1 MAKELGKNGN
11 FNNIFNPAPPL
22 GIESTPSQRLVTYA
36 TRNLAMLNI
45 MEALSDDRIN
55 FIGIHGIGDVGK
67 TTLVT
72 KIGKKAKSE
81 KLFDEVVMVVVSKNP
96 DIKRIQDQIACMLG
110 FTRLIDQPNE
120 IERANLCARLK
131 DVKKILVILDDV
143 WAKLN
148 LAVVGIP
155 FGDDHQGCKII
166 ITTQQDSWDLF
177 RKNAGN
183 VVDSNVVNAIANEV
197 CKECG
202 GLPIALVTVGSAMK
216 EARGRAK
223 SVINNLIDS
232 CLLLVSDERGCIK
245 MHDLVRDVAIV
256 IGSRTK
262 ALRVL
267 DLSQD
272 FYLPFYNPIR
282 HPNAFNDLT
291 CFRTLIL
298 EGIKI
303 QNTKFLG
310 QMKKLEVLSF
320 RCAFFFEAPNAIREL
335 TKLRLLDMTYSHNE
349 FLIPADVLSP
359 LSNLEELYLFQTRS
373 KMMDEDSAVEVAVAL
388 RAWPCLKV
396 LTISI
401 PNIACVPKDFVVP
414 ELESFII
421 FIETSSGVGDYSP
434 NYLELVNLVGPMVN
448 WSKCLKLLLKRA
460 TRLLLGHL
468 QDMKDIFPNLQA
480 NVDGLNVL
488 EHLSIEDCSQ
498 FEYLINIEECGISPH
513 AQPPDLQLLFNLEEL
528 ELVKLDT
535 FKGICPGALTTLIWT
550 CFPKLRRLE
559 VYECPEL
566 STVLPFNLLQR
577 LQHLERLLVTECAI
591 LEQVFD
597 CGLEEEGLQLL
608 SSLRIFS
615 LDRLPRLKQILN
627 CSS

>member
-1 MAKELGKNGN
+1 MGLRLLKN
-11 FNNIFNPAPPL
+11 
-22 GIESTPSQRLVTYA
+22 
-36 TRNLAMLNI
+36 
-45 MEALSDDRIN
+45 
-55 FIGIHGIGDVGK
+55 
-67 TTLVT
+67 
-72 KIGKKAKSE
+72 
-81 KLFDEVVMVVVSKNP
+81 
-96 DIKRIQDQIACMLG
+96 
-110 FTRLIDQPNE
+110 
-120 IERANLCARLK
+120 
-131 DVKKILVILDDV
+131 
-143 WAKLN
+143 
-148 LAVVGIP
+148 
-155 FGDDHQGCKII
+155 
-166 ITTQQDSWDLF
+166 
-177 RKNAGN
+177 
-183 VVDSNVVNAIANEV
+183 VD
-197 CKECG
+197 
-202 GLPIALVTVGSAMK
+202 TVQ

-256 IGSRTK
+256 IGSSKYFVRVGCSLKDWPMDCLDQYDGISLMRNKISDLLDVLECPKLKILLLQYNKITLSCSHEFFSGTK